1 LNKEGY
7 SKRPITR
14 MLNLSRET
22 VRKYLSSSSVEN
34 GNKGRRNPSKLDPY
48 RKQIERLVDE
58 GHSIK
63 NIFEALKSMGYMMSI
78 QEE

>member
-1 LNKEGY
+1 
-7 SKRPITR
+7 